1 LQRVFIFLHVPQSSP
16 PLLLLLVAVAAAT
29 FSVPSAMLGA
39 IPTPTKSFCSTC
51 VSLVLPPDKTSRHRS
66 KDVAA
71 TVTIKHTPKP
81 ISIAIKIIGKKIQE
95 FYCKFVVINIE

>member
-1 LQRVFIFLHVPQSSP
+1 
-16 PLLLLLVAVAAAT
+16 
-29 FSVPSAMLGA
+29 
-39 IPTPTKSFCSTC
+39 
-51 VSLVLPPDKTSRHRS
+51 LPPDKTSRHRS